1 MFWASRSRWHTEPG
15 TSTRGSRS
23 RPPPCSTSGALFVRA
38 PALLAAAASCYVAL
52 LPIFYLHW
60 EASGPRSPRRTESSA
75 ESRHRRGEFE
85 LGNVVPHALS
95 VFVSPFYFDENG
107 FRSLT
112 AQPLLDVMFLAVLAP
127 VGFVLMLSTVS
138 GARRTLALG
147 YGIAC
152 LAATTFYLA
161 YYFTGSVGVHNGAL
175 HYFKP
180 WWPLWTI
187 AALFAVYRVGRARPM
202 GDERHRAHE
211 R

>member
-15 TSTRGSRS
+15 TSTQRGSRS

-38 PALLAAAASCYVAL
+38 PALLAAAACYVAL
-52 LPIFYLHW
+52 LPIFYPLGGR
-60 EASGPRSPRRTESSA
+60 SGPRSPRRTELSGIPSPARSS
-75 ESRHRRGEFE
+75 S
-85 LGNVVPHALS
+85 GNVVPHALS

-187 AALFAVYRVGRARPM
+187 AALFAVYRVGRARLM